1 MPIRG
6 ATLAE
11 AAKKFRDHLNYV
23 LSRTVTQT
31 PAVLVEVPGAP
42 SFQITFRQAGQPIQA
57 QLNTRFGQMG
67 FYLGQVCGSI
77 VREDGL
83 HELRTLSYKYA
94 LYPDRSDEP
103 IIRWEYVREP
113 GPQDQWCRHHLQ
125 GPIEIR
131 LNQHTVSLND
141 FHLPTGYV
149 TFEEV
154 LRFCIVD
161 LMVPPLQDEWDRRLR
176 ESYERFKV
184 DFAH

>member
-1 MPIRG
+1 VPIKG

-42 SFQITFRQAGQPIQA
+42 SFQITFRQAGQPVQA
-57 QLNTRFGQMG
+57 QLNTRFSQIG
-67 FYLGQVCGSI
+67 FYLGQVCRSI
-77 VREDGL
+77 VRKDKL

-94 LYPDRSDEP
+94 LYSDRSDEP

-131 LNQHTVSLND
+131 LNQAHRLLERLSSTDWLRDVRGGTPILHCRPCGATVA
-141 FHLPTGYV
+141 G
-149 TFEEV
+149 
-154 LRFCIVD
+154 
-161 LMVPPLQDEWDRRLR
+161 
-176 ESYERFKV
+176 
-184 DFAH
+184 